1 MDRHKALEECDK
13 YIRIFKY
20 ICHKYLFVSIFSI
33 QIYSDIRSCQICLDE
48 YIRRF
53 VLEYVKVWKL
63 HEYSNI
69 FEYLLNF
76 WQKYFFVISFV
87 SIVWYE
93 YIRTFVRLNF
103 WHEYIYSDIR
113 LCHFSYERHTLLW
126 KESHSY
132 FWLTIPLADFRL
144 KLWMHL
150 SSVWPIIDWGMFDAN
165 MYKKCSNSLTFFAQI
180 CSLKYRG

>member
-20 ICHKYLFVSIFSI
+20 ICHEYLFVSIFSI

-69 FEYLLNF
+69 FEFLLNF

-93 YIRTFVRLNF
+93 YICTFVRLNF
-103 WHEYIYSDIR
+103 LTRIYIFRYSFVSFFFTNVT
-113 LCHFSYERHTLLW
+113 LCFGKSLTPISDWLFL
-126 KESHSY
+126 
-132 FWLTIPLADFRL
+132 WLT
-144 KLWMHL
+144 
-150 SSVWPIIDWGMFDAN
+150 SDWN
-165 MYKKCSNSLTFFAQI
+165 YECI
-180 CSLKYRG
+180 